1 VVVPTS
7 RVGIQNAQQERIM
20 AVPKRKMSKSKSR
33 SRKASAWRVGRTARS
48 TCPNCGASKRPHRAC
63 GNCGWYA
70 GRQAIE
76 VD

>member
-1 VVVPTS
+1 
-7 RVGIQNAQQERIM
+7 M

-48 TCPNCGASKRPHRAC
+48 ACPNCGASKRPHRAC

-70 GRQAIE
+70 GRQA
-76 VD
+76 